1 MSKLIRVSDEV
12 YDRLEALKRRRD
24 TFEDVIFDMLEDIE
38 DEDSE

>member
-12 YDRLEALKRRRD
+12 YDRLESLKRRRD